1 LKNLFNKDSSISIY
15 LILLGGLTAFS
26 LPPYGYYI
34 INFFTFTL
42 FFFFIFNKKKENK
55 SNFFFFKCGWFFGFG
70 YFLSSLYWISISL
83 TFDESF
89 KYLIPFSLILVPS
102 FLAVFYGL
110 ITLLFSLFYSK
121 KITSSFLV
129 FSVAFGTIE
138 VIRSFIFTGFPW
150 NLIAFSFSENI
161 YFLQVLSIIGTYS
174 FNLICISIFT
184 CPALFL
190 LRQKKNEVFLGFFFI
205 AVAISFMIFGFI
217 KNKQFNLIETN
228 KHDYIIRV
236 VSPNIEIDRF
246 YSNQNEPDILNEL
259 INLSNPQIEKSTIFL
274 WPEGTITETYLN
286 NIKIYENLISKNF
299 SKNHIL
305 IFGINSLELN
315 NSEELY
321 FNSMAVFDNHL
332 NLLSSYNKVN
342 LVPFGEFLPFENA
355 LNYIGIKT
363 ITNNYHSYSKG
374 IDRKLINVKT
384 KKIDLTF
391 LPLICYEIIYSGR
404 IFKDPNFDYII
415 NISEDGWFGKSIG
428 PYQHFTHG
436 IFRSIES
443 GKYTI
448 RGANN
453 GISAIINPIGRIDK
467 KIKLGDTGYIDFT
480 ESKPTELTL
489 FSVYGNKIFISL
501 ILLYI
506 FLIFSFNNLKNE

>member
-1 LKNLFNKDSSISIY
+1 MKNLFKKNFFIAVY
-15 LILLGGLTAFS
+15 LILLGSFTTFS
-26 LPPYGYYI
+26 LPPYNYFI
-34 INFFTFTL
+34 INFITFTL
-42 FFFFIFNKKKENK
+42 FFIFIFNKKKEIKN
-55 SNFFFFKCGWFFGFG
+55 NFYFFKYGWFFGFG

-102 FLAVFYGL
+102 FLAIFYGL

-129 FSVAFGTIE
+129 FSVTFGTIE

-174 FNLICISIFT
+174 FNLICVSIFT
-184 CPALFL
+184 SPALFFL
-190 LRQKKNEVFLGFFFI
+190 EKKKNEVFLGFFFI
-205 AVAISFMIFGFI
+205 VVAISFMIFGFI

-259 INLSNPQIEKSTIFL
+259 INLSNPQIDKTTIFL

-305 IFGINSLELN
+305 IFGINSLEVY

-321 FNSMAVFDNHL
+321 FISMAVFDNHL

-363 ITNNYHSYSKG
+363 ITP
-374 IDRKLINVKT
+374 VK
-384 KKIDLTF
+384 K
-391 LPLICYEIIYSGR
+391 
-404 IFKDPNFDYII
+404 
-415 NISEDGWFGKSIG
+415 
-428 PYQHFTHG
+428 
-436 IFRSIES
+436 
-443 GKYTI
+443 
-448 RGANN
+448 
-453 GISAIINPIGRIDK
+453 
-467 KIKLGDTGYIDFT
+467 
-480 ESKPTELTL
+480 
-489 FSVYGNKIFISL
+489 
-501 ILLYI
+501 
-506 FLIFSFNNLKNE
+506 

>member
-1 LKNLFNKDSSISIY
+1 MKNLFNKDSSISIY

-42 FFFFIFNKKKENK
+42 FFVFIFNKKKENK

-190 LRQKKNEVFLGFFFI
+190 LRQKKKRSFFRFFF
-205 AVAISFMIFGFI
+205 
-217 KNKQFNLIETN
+217 
-228 KHDYIIRV
+228 YCC
-236 VSPNIEIDRF
+236 
-246 YSNQNEPDILNEL
+246 SN
-259 INLSNPQIEKSTIFL
+259 
-274 WPEGTITETYLN
+274 
-286 NIKIYENLISKNF
+286 
-299 SKNHIL
+299 
-305 IFGINSLELN
+305 
-315 NSEELY
+315 
-321 FNSMAVFDNHL
+321 
-332 NLLSSYNKVN
+332 
-342 LVPFGEFLPFENA
+342 
-355 LNYIGIKT
+355 
-363 ITNNYHSYSKG
+363 
-374 IDRKLINVKT
+374 
-384 KKIDLTF
+384 
-391 LPLICYEIIYSGR
+391 
-404 IFKDPNFDYII
+404 
-415 NISEDGWFGKSIG
+415 
-428 PYQHFTHG
+428 
-436 IFRSIES
+436 
-443 GKYTI
+443 
-448 RGANN
+448 
-453 GISAIINPIGRIDK
+453 
-467 KIKLGDTGYIDFT
+467 
-480 ESKPTELTL
+480 
-489 FSVYGNKIFISL
+489 
-501 ILLYI
+501 
-506 FLIFSFNNLKNE
+506 